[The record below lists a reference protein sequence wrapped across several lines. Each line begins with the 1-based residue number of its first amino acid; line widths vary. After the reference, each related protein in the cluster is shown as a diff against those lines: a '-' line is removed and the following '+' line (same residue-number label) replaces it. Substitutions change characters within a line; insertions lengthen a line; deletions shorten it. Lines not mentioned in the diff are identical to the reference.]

1 MHQRSLLKEFEGRAI
16 PAKWSFLGKAFYLDL
31 PNNKQTQTLA
41 ERIKKLGGTIESFL
55 SKEVS
60 YMVSNNKE
68 MIAGSGH
75 VKHTAK
81 LNRKHSGDVLAS
93 TSHSTSPKESQV
105 GIQQRPME
113 NLQISR
119 GKKLLEK
126 AIKNVECVG
135 SSTISAN
142 AHSWGV
148 KIMHIDD
155 FLPYL
160 ERKMLD
166 GSRKKNP
173 CLRKTEGKGPFS
185 PISVLPRVGKLKSP
199 FIKIEDTKRQYKPF
213 HQQFES
219 FPELNYIAA
228 KGYSPFEPLKSPQS
242 SNKNQEK
249 EKSKDLDWRLENT
262 EEDGGRKSTKPV
274 TAGAGKKKKGYCEC
288 CHQTFSDLNTHLQ
301 SEQHRQFA
309 LDASHYTHV
318 DSIIFQLASGF
329 LELHAG
335 RCVSSSC
342 SPPATPLLDHF
353 SLNVLYDDSNQ
364 KIIED
369 LIALSSTPGNGE
381 SQFSVQ
387 DCKNNFRT
395 PDHRLELFIKEPL
408 NKPVEESKGA
418 VGCTGNALLPANHR
432 EETMSDGALKSL
444 KQNLTIAVHDGTGKV
459 GETFVKGE
467 IEYEQWS
474 RGEQNYDASVLESEE
489 ACSNFQDFPDNRVQP
504 KVVTVS
510 LPSFEVPC
518 IQESWNARGNDLNDT
533 ALLCNTWKHKRSNS
547 ESPQCEK
554 KPRLELDSD
563 SSTTCHGVSQC
574 QDTIFGFNPCRLE
587 EKKNMSLQEAEC
599 LSQQVPFSEK
609 EQYIGFSQ
617 IHGISDI
624 DVPNIGCSF
633 FDQLQHLGRLQED
646 QNNLV
651 PIDHEK
657 PRKLLAILENQD
669 SWTTESPA
677 FCHAKTRL

>member
-1 MHQRSLLKEFEGRAI
+1 
-16 PAKWSFLGKAFYLDL
+16 GKAFYLDL

-126 AIKNVECVG
+126 AIKWLSPFSFGGKIECVG

-148 KIMHIDD
+148 KIMHIDGI
-155 FLPYL
+155 LL
-160 ERKMLD
+160 CILCVCVCVLSLLLLILD
-166 GSRKKNP
+166 PRMTRADCVGSSSFI
-173 CLRKTEGKGPFS
+173 CLT
-185 PISVLPRVGKLKSP
+185 VGKLKSP

-249 EKSKDLDWRLENT
+249 EKSKFSMIKT
-262 EEDGGRKSTKPV
+262 ST
-274 TAGAGKKKKGYCEC
+274 GAGKKKKGYCEC

-329 LELHAG
+329 LELHSG
-335 RCVSSSC
+335 
-342 SPPATPLLDHF
+342 
-353 SLNVLYDDSNQ
+353 
-364 KIIED
+364 
-369 LIALSSTPGNGE
+369 
-381 SQFSVQ
+381 VQ
-387 DCKNNFRT
+387 AIR
-395 PDHRLELFIKEPL
+395 
-408 NKPVEESKGA
+408 
-418 VGCTGNALLPANHR
+418 
-432 EETMSDGALKSL
+432 
-444 KQNLTIAVHDGTGKV
+444 
-459 GETFVKGE
+459 
-467 IEYEQWS
+467 
-474 RGEQNYDASVLESEE
+474 
-489 ACSNFQDFPDNRVQP
+489 
-504 KVVTVS
+504 
-510 LPSFEVPC
+510 
-518 IQESWNARGNDLNDT
+518 SW
-533 ALLCNTWKHKRSNS
+533 
-547 ESPQCEK
+547 
-554 KPRLELDSD
+554 
-563 SSTTCHGVSQC
+563 
-574 QDTIFGFNPCRLE
+574 
-587 EKKNMSLQEAEC
+587 
-599 LSQQVPFSEK
+599 
-609 EQYIGFSQ
+609 
-617 IHGISDI
+617 
-624 DVPNIGCSF
+624 
-633 FDQLQHLGRLQED
+633 
-646 QNNLV
+646 
-651 PIDHEK
+651 
-657 PRKLLAILENQD
+657 
-669 SWTTESPA
+669 
-677 FCHAKTRL
+677 